1 MSEQDNEGVEA
12 ELRRLHPARL
22 PAALRGRLD
31 QAGAD
36 ALRQP
41 VPARDQTAGWQWW
54 WLRLRWLAPAA
65 AVGLAMMLVV
75 TRIHREP
82 SRTAHSPASVAPALH
97 ANEVV
102 IDRTLLTAFEAQ
114 ATLPDGEPLR
124 LRCRQWIESV
134 TLRDSARGIEV
145 EQRVPRLEV
154 VPIRFETY

>member
-1 MSEQDNEGVEA
+1 
-12 ELRRLHPARL
+12 
-22 PAALRGRLD
+22 
-31 QAGAD
+31 
-36 ALRQP
+36 
-41 VPARDQTAGWQWW
+41 
-54 WLRLRWLAPAA
+54 
-65 AVGLAMMLVV
+65 
-75 TRIHREP
+75 
-82 SRTAHSPASVAPALH
+82 
-97 ANEVV
+97 VV